1 MGFLFDSYSYGR
13 LEVTQKGKGCRTFGK
28 REYIRRKWREIET
41 VRGRERERERKGLRI
56 SLTEPGW
63 RALRKGIWFG
73 FLSF

>member
-1 MGFLFDSYSYGR
+1 M
-13 LEVTQKGKGCRTFGK
+13 EVTQKGKERRTFRK
-28 REYIRRKWREIET
+28 RENIGRKWRETET
-41 VRGRERERERKGLRI
+41 VRGGERERGGLRI